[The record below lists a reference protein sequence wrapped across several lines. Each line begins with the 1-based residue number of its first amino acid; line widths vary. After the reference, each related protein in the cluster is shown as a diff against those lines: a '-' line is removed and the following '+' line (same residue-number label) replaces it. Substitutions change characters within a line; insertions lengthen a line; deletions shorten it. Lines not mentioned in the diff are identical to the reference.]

1 MKWLREMFRDR
12 AFFKTVLSF
21 AIPIAL
27 QNLLSSSLAIIDNVM
42 IGQLGDI
49 PVGAV
54 GVAAQIAQLVNI
66 CIFGVTAGG
75 TVFAAQ
81 YWGKKD
87 MAGIRRTYGLVMLN
101 CAVISLAASLFI
113 GLFPEVILR
122 FYTDSEAIIAEGIR
136 YLKIAAFSYIG
147 IAINMGL
154 CTILRSTESVRI
166 PVISNLISVLTNVT
180 LNSILIFGLFGFPRL
195 GVQGAAIGTL
205 VSSFVNPIFI
215 LAVSYFKKNVL
226 RSSIKKMFSFP
237 KGFVSKFYRIS
248 LPVFFNEAMWALGV
262 AGNNM
267 VFGRMGESN
276 LAALTI
282 SRTIENVAFVL
293 IVGVCNACAVMIG
306 KIIGET
312 KFDLARLYAKRF
324 CLLVP
329 LLSFGIGGAIL
340 LLRPHILSLFE
351 LSSAA
356 NTAAMSLILIY
367 CLEMPLRNIPYICI
381 VGIFRPGGD
390 TRTGM
395 LFDLLCLWCFALPI
409 TVITGLV
416 LKWEFITVYLLML
429 LLEDIPKA
437 TLCLRH
443 TLSGKWVHS
452 VT

>member
-1 MKWLREMFRDR
+1 MKFIREMIKDR

-54 GVAAQIAQLVNI
+54 GVAAQIAQLINI
-66 CIFGVTAGG
+66 FIFGVTAGG

-87 MAGIRRTYGLVMLN
+87 LDGIRRTYGLVMLN
-101 CAVISLAASLFI
+101 CAVISILASCLI
-113 GLFPEVILR
+113 GFFPEVVLG
-122 FYTDSEAIIAEGIR
+122 FYTNSQLIIAEGAK
-136 YLKIAAFSYIG
+136 YLRIAAFSYIG

-166 PVISNLISVLTNVT
+166 PVISNLVAVFTNVVI
-180 LNSILIFGLFGFPRL
+180 NAVLIFGLFGFPHL
-195 GVQGAAIGTL
+195 GVEGAAIGTL
-205 VSSFVNPIFI
+205 VSSFINPIFI
-215 LAVSYFKKNVL
+215 LLVSYFKKNVL
-226 RSSIKKMFSFP
+226 RSSFSKMFSFP

-276 LAALTI
+276 IAALTI

-293 IVGVCNACAVMIG
+293 IVGICNACAVLIG
-306 KIIGET
+306 KTIGED
-312 KFDLARLYAKRF
+312 KFDLAKTYAKRF
-324 CLLVP
+324 TLLVP
-329 LLSFGIGGAIL
+329 SLCLLIGGTIL
-340 LLRPHILSLFE
+340 LLRSPILSLFE

-356 NTAAMSLILIY
+356 HASAMVLILIY

-390 TRTGM
+390 TKTGM
-395 LFDLLCLWCFALPI
+395 LFDVLCLWCFSLPI

-416 LKWEFITVYLLML
+416 LKWDFLTVYLLML